1 MTSQVKHVFFHCN
14 KPFCADE
21 ARSMLAKAQVLNETS
36 YNVIMNYQKP
46 GLTRT
51 AFPSIHFKGS
61 EQGFSMLAF
70 GADAISV
77 LDDSVPAIQTATA
90 GKCDGSIHLDSY
102 VLSLTAERVKYMH
115 EYTVPQM
122 VVHKKPVHLEWLKD
136 QVKGKEHLERLFRR
150 SINTQ
155 AQALGI
161 RLPNFDVNFV
171 TSQKTYAA
179 KSSHRNSV
187 SNVGLIG
194 ARFKTNLKLKGIWA
208 VGYMLSKGN
217 GHFLPERSGLTES

>member
-1 MTSQVKHVFFHCN
+1 MTSKVKHVFFRGD
-14 KPFCADE
+14 KPFSADD
-21 ARSMLAKAQVLNETS
+21 ARSMLAQAQVLNETT

-90 GKCDGSIHLDSY
+90 GKCDGSVHIDSC
-102 VLSLTAERVKYMH
+102 VLSLTAERVQYMH

-122 VVHKKPVHLEWLKD
+122 VVQKKPVHLEWLKD

-171 TSQKTYAA
+171 TSEKTYAA
-179 KSSHRNSV
+179 RSKRRAGVGDV

-194 ARFKTNLKLKGIWA
+194 ARFETNLRLKGIWA

-217 GHFLPERSGLTES
+217 GHFDPDYTP